1 VIRVAPAS
9 RRRFFAR
16 PTGRKFAGETPAL
29 RNNVKLQSSKLAKF
43 KKEQESM
50 PDELSEL
57 QENAEHGRENPSLA
71 PISVT
76 MAILAVCVA
85 VVSLLGHRSHT
96 EELLMQNR
104 ATDQWAY
111 FQAKNI
117 RLHNYDM
124 SLDMLPLIDFK
135 DKEQAGKVQEKYKAQ
150 VDRYT
155 KEQAEIEEQAKDFE
169 GESARAQRKADRFDM
184 GEVFLEIALVISSL
198 ALLSRKRVFW
208 FLGIISGVAGLGIA
222 VTGMLM
228 R

>member
-1 VIRVAPAS
+1 
-9 RRRFFAR
+9 
-16 PTGRKFAGETPAL
+16 
-29 RNNVKLQSSKLAKF
+29 
-43 KKEQESM
+43 M

-96 EELLMQNR
+96 EELLTQNR

-111 FQAKNI
+111 YQAKNI

-124 SLDMLPLIDFK
+124 GLDMLPLIEFK

-155 KEQAEIEEQAKDFE
+155 KEQADIEEKAKDFE

-198 ALLSRKRVFW
+198 ALLSRKRIFW
-208 FLGIISGVAGLGIA
+208 FLGIISGAAGLAIA
-222 VTGMLM
+222 ATGLM
-228 R
+228 MR

>member
-1 VIRVAPAS
+1 
-9 RRRFFAR
+9 
-16 PTGRKFAGETPAL
+16 
-29 RNNVKLQSSKLAKF
+29 
-43 KKEQESM
+43 M

-57 QENAEHGRENPSLA
+57 QENAEHARENAELVPV
-71 PISVT
+71 SVT

-111 FQAKNI
+111 YQAKNI

-124 SLDMLPLIDFK
+124 GLDLIPLVEFK
-135 DKEQAGKVQEKYKAQ
+135 DKDQAAKVQEKYKAQ

-155 KEQAEIEEQAKDFE
+155 KEQADIEEKAKDFE
-169 GESARAQRKADRFDM
+169 AESAKAQRKADRFDL

-198 ALLSRKRVFW
+198 ALLSKKRVFW
-208 FLGIISGVAGLGIA
+208 YLGLASGFAGLAVA
-222 VTGMLM
+222 VTGILM

>member
-1 VIRVAPAS
+1 
-9 RRRFFAR
+9 
-16 PTGRKFAGETPAL
+16 
-29 RNNVKLQSSKLAKF
+29 
-43 KKEQESM
+43 M

-111 FQAKNI
+111 YQAKNI

-124 SLDMLPLIDFK
+124 GLDMLPLIEFK
-135 DKEQAGKVQEKYKAQ
+135 DKEQAGKVQEKYQRRKSTAIPKS
-150 VDRYT
+150 RP
-155 KEQAEIEEQAKDFE
+155 KSRSRPRISRANRLAP
-169 GESARAQRKADRFDM
+169 SARRTASIWGKCFSKLR
-184 GEVFLEIALVISSL
+184 S
-198 ALLSRKRVFW
+198 
-208 FLGIISGVAGLGIA
+208 
-222 VTGMLM
+222 
-228 R
+228 

>member
-1 VIRVAPAS
+1 
-9 RRRFFAR
+9 
-16 PTGRKFAGETPAL
+16 
-29 RNNVKLQSSKLAKF
+29 
-43 KKEQESM
+43 M

-111 FQAKNI
+111 YQAKNI

-124 SLDMLPLIDFK
+124 GLDVLPLIEFNRRPNRVRR
-135 DKEQAGKVQEKYKAQ
+135 ATAQ
-150 VDRYT
+150 
-155 KEQAEIEEQAKDFE
+155 
-169 GESARAQRKADRFDM
+169 
-184 GEVFLEIALVISSL
+184 IALIVNRR
-198 ALLSRKRVFW
+198 ASR
-208 FLGIISGVAGLGIA
+208 S
-222 VTGMLM
+222 
-228 R
+228 

>member
-1 VIRVAPAS
+1 
-9 RRRFFAR
+9 
-16 PTGRKFAGETPAL
+16 
-29 RNNVKLQSSKLAKF
+29 
-43 KKEQESM
+43 M

-111 FQAKNI
+111 YQAKNI
-117 RLHNYDM
+117 RRHNYEM
-124 SLDMLPLIDFK
+124 SLDLLSLIEFK
-135 DKEQAGKVQEKYKAQ
+135 DKEQA
-150 VDRYT
+150 
-155 KEQAEIEEQAKDFE
+155 KDFE
-169 GESARAQRKADRFDM
+169 KESARAQRKADRFDL

-198 ALLSRKRVFW
+198 ALLTRKRFYW

-222 VTGMLM
+222 ATGMLM
-228 R
+228 H

>member
-1 VIRVAPAS
+1 
-9 RRRFFAR
+9 
-16 PTGRKFAGETPAL
+16 
-29 RNNVKLQSSKLAKF
+29 
-43 KKEQESM
+43 M

-57 QENAEHGRENPSLA
+57 HENAEHARENAELV

-111 FQAKNI
+111 YQAKNI

-124 SLDMLPLIDFK
+124 GLDLIPLVDFK
-135 DKEQAGKVQEKYKAQ
+135 DKDQVGKVQEKYKAQ

-155 KEQAEIEEQAKDFE
+155 KEQADIEEQAKDFE
-169 GESARAQRKADRFDM
+169 AESAKAQRKADRFDL

-198 ALLSRKRVFW
+198 ALLSKKRVFW
-208 FLGIISGVAGLGIA
+208 YLGLASGFAGLAAA